1 MLFVLGCFITLSLVL
16 ESNMFSVQIVGW
28 FSLLSDQCS
37 WGFCV
42 SFQCIIRDSLW
53 LSISL
58 ICVCFMILKSSWVK
72 FGSFTSFRLQSALNL
87 ILVVCNIIFGE
98 TWILKNVLLKLNL
111 RWTFKIHV
119 VKKCLKRFFES
130 ARQFFRA
137 QFSIWKYVWN
147 SWVLRAYH
155 SNISWLSYTLQV
167 YAWKFFNTLYYF
179 PVFPY
184 KLSITFYIIIII
196 IIIIIFNIKVKFSV
210 LLIASCL
217 VLFTFFF

>member
-1 MLFVLGCFITLSLVL
+1 M
-16 ESNMFSVQIVGW
+16 
-28 FSLLSDQCS
+28 
-37 WGFCV
+37 
-42 SFQCIIRDSLW
+42 
-53 LSISL
+53 
-58 ICVCFMILKSSWVK
+58 
-72 FGSFTSFRLQSALNL
+72 
-87 ILVVCNIIFGE
+87 
-98 TWILKNVLLKLNL
+98 WILKNVLLKLNL
-111 RWTFKIHV
+111 RWTFKILWLRKV
-119 VKKCLKRFFES
+119 WKDFLKVLGSFS
-130 ARQFFRA
+130 RA
-137 QFSIWKYVWN
+137 QFLIWKYVWN

-196 IIIIIFNIKVKFSV
+196 IIIILIIFNIKVKFSV

>member
-1 MLFVLGCFITLSLVL
+1 M
-16 ESNMFSVQIVGW
+16 
-28 FSLLSDQCS
+28 
-37 WGFCV
+37 
-42 SFQCIIRDSLW
+42 
-53 LSISL
+53 
-58 ICVCFMILKSSWVK
+58 
-72 FGSFTSFRLQSALNL
+72 
-87 ILVVCNIIFGE
+87 
-98 TWILKNVLLKLNL
+98 WILKNVLLKLNL

-167 YAWKFFNTLYYF
+167 YEWKFFNTLYYF

-196 IIIIIFNIKVKFSV
+196 IFNIKVKFSV
-210 LLIASCL
+210 LSIASL
-217 VLFTFFF
+217 LRTFYIIFREMLTNVLRGINLRIISRYILLGEW